1 MSNFAEKRMRR
12 EKQEKHDSERR
23 TALSKFLYNLAMACF
38 TIMVLSNDAPLINE
52 DTKEYNT
59 YNAIAI
65 AMGLV
70 STIVLAYLANNIMRK

>member
-23 TALSKFLYNLAMACF
+23 TALSKFLYNLALACF

-59 YNAIAI
+59 YNALAI

-70 STIVLAYLANNIMRK
+70 STIALAYLANHIMRK

>member
-1 MSNFAEKRMRR
+1 MRR
-12 EKQEKHDSERR
+12 EKQEKHDSERG
-23 TALSKFLYNLAMACF
+23 TALSKFLYNLALACF

-70 STIVLAYLANNIMRK
+70 STIALAYLANHIMRK

>member
-1 MSNFAEKRMRR
+1 MSNFAEKSMRR

-23 TALSKFLYNLAMACF
+23 TALSKFLYNLALACF

>member
-12 EKQEKHDSERR
+12 EKQERHDSERR
-23 TALSKFLYNLAMACF
+23 TALSKFLYNLALACF
-38 TIMVLSNDAPLINE
+38 TILVLSNDAPLINE

>member
-12 EKQEKHDSERR
+12 EKQERHDSERR
-23 TALSKFLYNLAMACF
+23 TALSKFLYNLALACF
-38 TIMVLSNDAPLINE
+38 TILVLNNDAPLINE

>member
-23 TALSKFLYNLAMACF
+23 TALSKFLYNLALACF
-38 TIMVLSNDAPLINE
+38 TILVLSNDAPLINE

-59 YNAIAI
+59 YNAMAI

-70 STIVLAYLANNIMRK
+70 STIALAYLANYIMRK

>member
-1 MSNFAEKRMRR
+1 MRR

-38 TIMVLSNDAPLINE
+38 TILVLGNATTLINE
-52 DTKEYNT
+52 DNREYNT

-65 AMGLV
+65 ATGVV
-70 STIVLAYLANNIMRK
+70 STIALAYLANNIMRK

>member
-12 EKQEKHDSERR
+12 ERQEKHDSERR
-23 TALSKFLYNLAMACF
+23 TALSKFLYNLALACF

>member
-1 MSNFAEKRMRR
+1 MSNFAEKRMRQ

-23 TALSKFLYNLAMACF
+23 TALSKFLYNLALACF

>member
-1 MSNFAEKRMRR
+1 MRQ
-12 EKQEKHDSERR
+12 EKQDKHDSERR
-23 TALSKFLYNLAMACF
+23 TALSKFLYNLALACF
-38 TIMVLSNDAPLINE
+38 TILVLSNDAPIINE

>member
-23 TALSKFLYNLAMACF
+23 TALSKFLYNLALACF

-70 STIVLAYLANNIMRK
+70 STIPLAYLANHIMRK

>member
-23 TALSKFLYNLAMACF
+23 TALSKFLYNLALACF

>member
-1 MSNFAEKRMRR
+1 MSNFAEKRMRQ

-23 TALSKFLYNLAMACF
+23 TALSKFLYNRALACF

-70 STIVLAYLANNIMRK
+70 STIVLTYLANNIMRK

>member
-23 TALSKFLYNLAMACF
+23 TALSKFLYNLALACS
-38 TIMVLSNDAPLINE
+38 TILVLSNDAPLINE

-70 STIVLAYLANNIMRK
+70 STIALAYLANYIMRK

>member
-1 MSNFAEKRMRR
+1 MSNFAEKRMRQ

-23 TALSKFLYNLAMACF
+23 TALSKFLYNLALACF
-38 TIMVLSNDAPLINE
+38 TIMVLSNNAPLINE

>member
-23 TALSKFLYNLAMACF
+23 TALSKFLYNLALACF
-38 TIMVLSNDAPLINE
+38 TILVLSNDAPLINE

>member
-1 MSNFAEKRMRR
+1 MSNFAEKRMKR

-23 TALSKFLYNLAMACF
+23 TALSKFLYNLALACF
-38 TIMVLSNDAPLINE
+38 TILVLSNDAPLINE
-52 DTKEYNT
+52 DTKEYNI

-70 STIVLAYLANNIMRK
+70 STIVLAYLANHIMRK

>member
-1 MSNFAEKRMRR
+1 MYNFAENREKRM
-12 EKQEKHDSERR
+12 KQEKHDSERR
-23 TALSKFLYNLAMACF
+23 TALSKFLYNLALACF

>member
-1 MSNFAEKRMRR
+1 MSNFAEKRMRQ

-23 TALSKFLYNLAMACF
+23 TALSKFLYNLALACF
-38 TIMVLSNDAPLINE
+38 TILVLSNDAPLINE

-65 AMGLV
+65 AMGLIA
-70 STIVLAYLANNIMRK
+70 TIALAYLANHIMRK